1 MKLLEFSEFR
11 NVIIYLGIALLGFL
25 LGALFVYKVEINTLN
40 QALDSLR
47 YCYETYGGF
56 K

>member
-1 MKLLEFSEFR
+1 VGVKDKMEKKYILY
-11 NVIIYLGIALLGFL
+11 IIIFLFGFL
-25 LGALFVYKVEINTLN
+25 MGMLLIYKVEINTLN